1 LTAAMSGKAHTG
13 FTLIELMIV
22 VVVVAVVAPNA
33 KPTDRQYVVRGNRS
47 AAQSA
52 MMDIANREQQFLI
65 ANRAFADKATLE
77 ASGYAL
83 PAEVSANYSWTLDAP
98 AVAPPTFLITLTPL
112 AGSGQAGDVTLA
124 LNERGEKI
132 PLEKWRR

>member
-1 LTAAMSGKAHTG
+1 MSRKGHTG

-22 VVVVAVVAPNA
+22 VAVVAVLASIAIPSY
-33 KPTDRQYVVRGNRS
+33 RQYVIRSNRS

-65 ANRAFADKATLE
+65 ANRAYADKAALE

-83 PAEVSANYSWTLDAP
+83 PAEVNANYSWALAAP
-98 AVAPPTFLITLTPL
+98 AVVPPTFLITLTPL
-112 AGSGQAGDVTLA
+112 AGSGQAGDVTLT
-124 LNERGEKI
+124 LDEQGEKT
-132 PLEKWRR
+132 PAEKWRR